1 MADDVTSGISTTG
14 RVGARSRSTSMA
26 GRWRWARILHPIYLQ
41 LSRHTQHCP
50 PPHGSLDSGQRTE
63 PEVLAET
70 ENWFNDFDRGCSPEQ
85 FLALLERAELA
96 ASENVLHA
104 LIDRFASRPEASAAD
119 LDKLDLL
126 LLAYFRACAPPSFHG
141 RTVTTIELK
150 EVLEPILGAFST
162 PSPGWINSLEELKTH
177 LRSCASLR
185 ELEEQGLVE
194 HARELRNATGP
205 LYFEPQVL
213 FAFTEFNY
221 LLTIER
227 KRLVAAELKAI
238 ATALDKL
245 RARRVEFLD
254 LASAGFSHREPLT
267 SLVQTLDGWGRAIP
281 TDPRTLKLLLA
292 LRHAVEASTGAIED
306 ERVKDLTKEVAE
318 LRQLTQWLFTR
329 VLTLSDSVK
338 RLEGRQTLRSE
349 RSQPAVLPAPVEN
362 PRPQPISGG
371 EAFPMPQAAITPPQP
386 NQFSSERTTFVR
398 PEVFRSRHSEVRN
411 TPARP
416 NEAELPELEPLTVPV
431 VAARISGLREPE
443 IGEPGW
449 DK

>member
-1 MADDVTSGISTTG
+1 VADEVTSGLSTSG

-26 GRWRWARILHPIYLQ
+26 GRWRWARILDPIYLQ
-41 LSRHTQHCP
+41 LSRHTHHCP
-50 PPHGSLDSGQRTE
+50 PPHRSLEAGQRTE

-70 ENWFNDFDRGCSPEQ
+70 ETWFDDFDRGCTPEQ
-85 FLALLERAELA
+85 LLALLERAELA
-96 ASENVLHA
+96 ATENVLHA
-104 LIDRFASRPEASAAD
+104 LIDRFASRPEPSAAD

-141 RTVTTIELK
+141 RTVSTAELK
-150 EVLEPILGAFST
+150 EVFEPILGAFST
-162 PSPGWINSLEELKTH
+162 PTPGWINSLEELKAH
-177 LRSCASLR
+177 LRTCASLR
-185 ELEEQGLVE
+185 ELDEQGLVD

-221 LLTIER
+221 LLSVERIRMATAEIKTTIS
-227 KRLVAAELKAI
+227 
-238 ATALDKL
+238 ALDKL
-245 RARRVEFLD
+245 RGRRVEFLD
-254 LASAGFSHREPLT
+254 LASAGLSHREPIT
-267 SLVQTLDGWGRAIP
+267 SLLQTLEGWSRTTP
-281 TDPRTLKLLLA
+281 SDPRTLKQLLA
-292 LRHAVEASTGAIED
+292 LRHAVEACTGAIED

-349 RSQPAVLPAPVEN
+349 RSQPSALPTPLEN
-362 PRPQPISGG
+362 PRPQPTTAG
-371 EAFPMPQAAITPPQP
+371 EPFPMPQAAITPPQP
-386 NQFSSERTTFVR
+386 NQFTTDRSFVR
-398 PEVFRSRHSEVRN
+398 PEVFRSRHNETRN

-416 NEAELPELEPLTVPV
+416 NEAELPDLEPLTVPV
-431 VAARISGLREPE
+431 VGARLTALREPE